1 MTEPTS
7 TSDVLRLMLVED
19 LDDDAFFFQLALE
32 KACVSATVTQFDNGI
47 KALDYLR
54 ANAPQRPPVD
64 VIFLDLK
71 LPGIDGFDILKWIGQ
86 QNFIPPLR
94 VVVMSGSSQQ
104 VDISQ
109 ARELGVREYIV
120 KPVQSE
126 SLKTLLAGGS
136 AETHTALFQR
146 AESLVLEP

>member
-1 MTEPTS
+1 MTESPS

-32 KACVSATVTQFDNGI
+32 KACISATVTQFDNGI

-126 SLKTLLAGGS
+126 SLKALLADGA
-136 AETHTALFQR
+136 AETHTALFRR
-146 AESLVLEP
+146 AESLALEP